1 MPSVRIRTR
10 TTKSGDKRY
19 RVVYRLGGR
28 ESTERYGGSFPTRR
42 LALARRAWIIG
53 ELAALRVPDV
63 RLLEPEAAS
72 ALPTLRAAADRW
84 KATRVDVADS
94 TRVLHRVALD
104 RVLPILGDRHVDTI
118 TVADIVDL
126 IAQLHAAGKK
136 RETIRKGVKYLG
148 SVLDYANLETEPGS
162 RPQRQAA
169 ARGKRRARAAD
180 PPSTSRPSTGRFP
193 PFTGSRCSGSGRA
206 LASAASTRRGSATT
220 TKRAVA
226 SGCGSPR
233 RSRVTRSGSS
243 CPAIS
248 PTPSSDAAAARGS
261 RPRRAAVRRIWPTR
275 CAPRSRR
282 RAARRDPALVAA
294 RPAPP
299 ARVAAAPARPLLG
312 RDRRFVGQRKLS
324 ITADT
329 YTHVLLDDRELDYRA
344 LLAARA

>member
-84 KATRVDVADS
+84 KASRVDVADS

-136 RETIRKGVKYLG
+136 RETIRKERQVPRLG
-148 SVLDYANLETEPGS
+148 ARLREPRYEPGS
-162 RPQRQAA
+162 
-169 ARGKRRARAAD
+169 
-180 PPSTSRPSTGRFP
+180 
-193 PFTGSRCSGSGRA
+193 
-206 LASAASTRRGSATT
+206 
-220 TKRAVA
+220 
-226 SGCGSPR
+226 
-233 RSRVTRSGSS
+233 
-243 CPAIS
+243 
-248 PTPSSDAAAARGS
+248 
-261 RPRRAAVRRIWPTR
+261 
-275 CAPRSRR
+275 
-282 RAARRDPALVAA
+282 
-294 RPAPP
+294 
-299 ARVAAAPARPLLG
+299 
-312 RDRRFVGQRKLS
+312 
-324 ITADT
+324 
-329 YTHVLLDDRELDYRA
+329 
-344 LLAARA
+344 